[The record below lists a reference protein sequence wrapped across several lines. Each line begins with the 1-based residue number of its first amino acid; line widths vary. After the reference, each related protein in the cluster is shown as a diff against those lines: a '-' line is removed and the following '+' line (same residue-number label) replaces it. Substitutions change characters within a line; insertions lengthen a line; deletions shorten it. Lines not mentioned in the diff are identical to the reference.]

1 MAEATSTDEHT
12 DQPADRPTHQQGGP
26 RLARDYAHR
35 PERLRPLLAL
45 WDTSV
50 DELFAR
56 LEGVDDTEWTW
67 EPGPGARTVRRVD
80 GSWVHDRPG
89 PFGGPPGVRALA
101 WTAGHLAEMGLL
113 RADWTTGSHRLEPDG
128 TPWPGTAAEGLAFLR
143 HGLDAWRR
151 TLDQVDDEDLDTVGR
166 SAFAHGLD
174 PHLPLIDIAWWNTR
188 ELVHHAA
195 DLMTVRDLYAVR
207 G

>member
-1 MAEATSTDEHT
+1 MTETTNGTTTGTPDPP
-12 DQPADRPTHQQGGP
+12 DGP
-26 RLARDYAHR
+26 RLVGHYAER

-50 DELFAR
+50 EELLAR
-56 LEGVDDTEWTW
+56 LEGVGDVEWTW
-67 EPGPGARTVRRVD
+67 EPAPGAFTVRRE
-80 GSWVHDRPG
+80 GKGWRRDRPG
-89 PFGGPPGVRALA
+89 GFGGPPSVRSLA

-113 RADWTTGSHRLEPDG
+113 RADWTTGSHSLQPDDL
-128 TPWPGTAAEGLAFLR
+128 TWPGTAAEGLAFLR
-143 HGLDAWRR
+143 DGLGAWRA
-151 TLDQVDDEDLDTVGR
+151 TLEQVDDADLDTVGR
-166 SAFAHGLD
+166 SAFPHGLD
-174 PHLPLIDIAWWNTR
+174 PHLPLVDIAWWNTR

>member
-1 MAEATSTDEHT
+1 MGDHETEDGTQD
-12 DQPADRPTHQQGGP
+12 GP
-26 RLARDYAHR
+26 RLVRDYADR

-50 DELFAR
+50 DELFDR
-56 LEGVDDTEWTW
+56 LDGVDDREWTW
-67 EPGPGARTVRRVD
+67 EPAAGAFTVRRD
-80 GSWVHDRPG
+80 GAGWRRDEPG
-89 PFGGPPGVRALA
+89 GFGGPPSVRALA

-113 RADWTTGSHRLEPDG
+113 RADWTTGSHSVQPDDLV
-128 TPWPGTAAEGLAFLR
+128 WPGAAREGVAFLR
-143 HGLDAWRR
+143 QGLDAWRA
-151 TLDQVDDEDLDTVGR
+151 TLAQVDDTDLDTVGR
-166 SAFAHGLD
+166 SAFPHGLD
-174 PHLPLIDIAWWNTR
+174 PHLPLVDIAWWNTR